1 MTAVLSQPASFTMD
15 EFAALAWR
23 VGVADVPTVLDV
35 RSRYPSVT
43 AREAAVERATRNLVS
58 RGVVADGVV
67 DPEWVVLLQALARP
81 DREVAV
87 RLVTPDGTAR
97 ISVVRRGLV
106 GVVARRIGEQISVR
120 TLEHGAGLSSVVSA
134 VLAEL
139 PRSRAAEVTSV
150 GAPTPEMAERLGGT
164 GDPRELADRIRG
176 LGVEPRAAMTWGAAL
191 GSREAFAEIVSYTLA
206 AEDGRMRRAPGAVA
220 VFYTKRGRLVA
231 VPSRSPAGQLWT
243 TLKSGTD
250 HAVGQAIGQLVELS
264 DHGWGTTQFS
274 G

>member
-1 MTAVLSQPASFTMD
+1 MTAVLSKPASFTVD
-15 EFAALAWR
+15 EFAALARR

-43 AREAAVERATRNLVS
+43 EREVAVEWATRNLVS
-58 RGVVADGVV
+58 RRVVADGVV
-67 DPEWVVLLQALARP
+67 DPEWVEVLQALARP

-97 ISVVRRGLV
+97 ISVVRRGSV
-106 GVVARRIGEQISVR
+106 GVVARRIGEEISVR
-120 TLEHGAGLSSVVSA
+120 TLEHGAELSSVTAA

-139 PRSRAAEVTSV
+139 PRSRAAEVVSV
-150 GAPTPEMAERLGGT
+150 GAPTPEMVERLGDT

-176 LGVEPRAAMTWGAAL
+176 LGVEPRAAMTLGSAL
-191 GSREAFAEIVSYTLA
+191 GSREAFAEIVSYALA
-206 AEDGRMRRAPGAVA
+206 AEEGRICRAPGAVA

-231 VPSRSPAGQLWT
+231 APSMSPAGQLWT
-243 TLKSGTD
+243 TVKSGTD
-250 HAVGQAIGQLVELS
+250 HAVSQAVGQLVEFS
-264 DHGWGTTQFS
+264 DEGWGTTGFS